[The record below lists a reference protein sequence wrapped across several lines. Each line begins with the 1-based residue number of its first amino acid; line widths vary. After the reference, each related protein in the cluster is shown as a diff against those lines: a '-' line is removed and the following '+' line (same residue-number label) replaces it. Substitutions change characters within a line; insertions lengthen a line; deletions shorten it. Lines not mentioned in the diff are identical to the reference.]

1 MHMPLE
7 KSRYDAFAM
16 MDQDSNDYF
25 SLYELFHEN
34 SKLDPDVSV
43 PDFKRIA
50 EIRNNPAYIAVMSKA
65 FKQYPGLP
73 SISLPLDV
81 ELGEANIGD
90 VIRMRRTV
98 RNFTGEPI
106 SLEQFSAVLL
116 YSYGITGQFTY
127 NLQRPEIQY
136 LRAAPSGGGLYPI
149 EVYPVV
155 LHVDGVAPGIYHYNV
170 KDHALTE
177 LEKGNF
183 HDIIPPLLSGQS
195 FTKKCAAIFL
205 LTAMFKRTTRKYG
218 QRGYRFVL
226 LDAGHIGQNFYLAA
240 TAMALGCLAIGG
252 AYDRQ
257 VEEILRLDGV
267 EESLV
272 YVLAVGH
279 ASLDKPY
286 VPPASDDEWQ

>member
-1 MHMPLE
+1 MPLD
-7 KSRYDAFAM
+7 KSRYGAFEM
-16 MDQDSNDYF
+16 LDTEKEDYF

-34 SKLDPDVSV
+34 SKLDPDISV

-50 EIRNNPAYIAVMSKA
+50 EIRNNPACLSVMAKA
-65 FKQYPGLP
+65 FKQYPGRP
-73 SISLPLDV
+73 AIALPLDV
-81 ELGEANIGD
+81 ELEEATIGD
-90 VIRMRRTV
+90 VIRARRTV

-106 SLEQFSAVLL
+106 TIEQLSALL
-116 YSYGITGQFTY
+116 TYSYGITGQFTY
-127 NLQRPEIQY
+127 NMQRPEIQY

-149 EVYPVV
+149 EIYPVV
-155 LHVDGVAPGIYHYNV
+155 LWVNGVAPGIYHYNV
-170 KDHALTE
+170 KAHALVE
-177 LEKGNF
+177 LQSGNF
-183 HDIIPPLLSGQS
+183 HDTIPPLLSGQS
-195 FTKKCAAIFL
+195 FTKQCAVIFL

-240 TAMALGCLAIGG
+240 TALSLGCLAIGG

-257 VEEILRLDGV
+257 IEEILHLDGV

-279 ASLDKPY
+279 PALDKPY
-286 VPPASDDEWQ
+286 VPPASDEWQ